1 MIKKIQRIGNSKGI
15 ILDQTLLKL
24 LDIQDDSEVE
34 VQVKGDSLLIQK
46 MSVSYAYDKVSKKH
60 QASLDKLGE

>member
-1 MIKKIQRIGNSKGI
+1 MIKKIQKIGNSKGI

-24 LDIQDDSEVE
+24 LDIQDETEVE
-34 VQVKGDSLLIQK
+34 VQIKDNGLLIQK
-46 MSVSYAYDKVSKKH
+46 MSVSQDYKKVSKKH

>member
-1 MIKKIQRIGNSKGI
+1 MIKKIQKIGNSKGI

-24 LDIQDDSEVE
+24 LDIQDETEVE
-34 VQVKGDSLLIQK
+34 VQIKDNGLLIQK
-46 MSVSYAYDKVSKKH
+46 MSVSQAYKKVSKKH